1 MFCRGLYI
9 LSKYIEHYVYICYN
23 RYVAVSH
30 LNRYIMLLVCICY
43 QQFNFA
49 FFHIISTQKGGEEVK
64 KIFSYLKPYVFRMI
78 IGLIIK
84 LTGTIAEL
92 LLPWILSYI
101 IDDIIPLKSIKLIS
115 LWGGAMFLCS
125 ICALVFNIIANRMA
139 SLVSRNATERIRND
153 LFSSMI
159 YLSNRQMD
167 EVTMPSLIQ
176 RATSDTYNVHQMLGM
191 MQRLG
196 VRAPIMLIG
205 GIAITLSLDPV
216 LTLAMVSVMPFIVI
230 VLVHAYKTGIPK
242 FTALQKKSDS
252 FVRIVREDISG
263 IRVIKALSKT
273 GYEKSKFDR
282 YNLDV
287 VDQEKSAGKTM
298 SILNPAMNLFLNL
311 GIVLVVITGAY
322 RVNQG
327 TTEPGKIIAFL
338 TYVTLIINALIFIS
352 RMFIIYS
359 KASASAKRINEILEM
374 EPEMRVIP
382 MEKVNSE
389 YSIEFDHVCF
399 SYNKKGYDLQDISF
413 KLKKGETLGI
423 IGATGSGKSTIVQLL
438 MRFYDVDSGA
448 IRINGKDVRS
458 FERKELMQKFGVVF
472 QNDFI
477 SADTIWEN
485 IRFGREIEDDDIM
498 DAASYAKALN
508 FIQDKPNG
516 FRTVLAIK
524 GANLSGGQKQR
535 VLIARALAGNPEILI
550 LDDSSSALDYK
561 TDAALR
567 KELRNNFSDTCTIM
581 IAQRVSSIMYA
592 DHIMVLDEG
601 KIVGYGTH
609 EELKESCSIYREI
622 SQSQMGEE
630 YHEQ

>member
-1 MFCRGLYI
+1 
-9 LSKYIEHYVYICYN
+9 
-23 RYVAVSH
+23 
-30 LNRYIMLLVCICY
+30 
-43 QQFNFA
+43 
-49 FFHIISTQKGGEEVK
+49 VK
-64 KIFSYLKPYVFRMI
+64 KIFAYLKPYVFRMV

-84 LTGTIAEL
+84 LTGTIVEL

-101 IDDIIPLKSIKLIS
+101 IDDVIPLKSIKLIT

-125 ICALVFNIIANRMA
+125 VCALAFNIIANRMA
-139 SLVSRNATERIRND
+139 SMVSRNATERIRND

-159 YLSNRQMD
+159 YLSNKQMD

-176 RATSDTYNVHQMLGM
+176 RATSDTYNIHQMLGM

-230 VLVHAYKTGIPK
+230 VLVHSYKKGIPK
-242 FTALQKKSDS
+242 YSILQKKSDS
-252 FVRIVREDISG
+252 FVRIVREDIAG

-273 GYEKSKFDR
+273 DYEKSKFAR

-287 VDQEKSAGKTM
+287 VEQEKSAGKTM

-311 GIVLVVITGAY
+311 GIVLVIITGAW

-359 KASASAKRINEILEM
+359 KASASAKRINEILDM
-374 EPEMRVIP
+374 EPEMKVIP
-382 MEKVNSE
+382 MEEKNPE
-389 YSIEFDHVCF
+389 YSIEFDNVCF
-399 SYNKKGYDLQDISF
+399 SYNKKGNDLQDVSF
-413 KLKKGETLGI
+413 VLKKGETLGI
-423 IGATGSGKSTIVQLL
+423 IGATGSGKSTMVQLL

-448 IRINGKDVRS
+448 IRINGRDVRS
-458 FERKELMQKFGVVF
+458 IERKELMQKFGVVF

-485 IRFGREIEDDDIM
+485 IRFGREMEDDDIM
-498 DAASYAKALN
+498 EAASYAKALS
-508 FIQDKPNG
+508 FIQDKPDG
-516 FRTVLAIK
+516 FQSVLAIK

-535 VLIARALAGNPEILI
+535 VLIARALAGSPEILI

-567 KELRNNFSDTCTIM
+567 KELRSNFTETSTIM

-601 KIVGYGTH
+601 EIVGYGNH
-609 EELKESCSIYREI
+609 KELKEGCSIYREI
-622 SQSQMGEE
+622 SQSQMGDED
-630 YHEQ
+630 HE